1 MSIWDSMVASASRAV
16 TQAAT
21 QAGEVT
27 AVVATKAKLSADLLV
42 IDRDITTRM
51 ERFGVDMY
59 AHLEGITSTQ
69 EFYVADDRLI
79 NIIRPTLISAQREV
93 AAYERK
99 RDAMRGRVNL
109 AEAER
114 VGTGS
119 IIYAATM
126 GEKLMNAA
134 KFAAAG
140 AKEAANK
147 TELAML
153 ERQILGFKE
162 EFGTKLYPI
171 FAAMED
177 DEGWLP
183 TDRKVRSLYDAARE
197 DIAKM
202 QSAKDEK
209 REQIRRLDGGGA
221 EDDGGFAPPP
231 AVAENALTPTAVAT
245 PIGQTM
251 PWASTLPPTSSAS
264 GGYGSSGYGIA
275 QQQPIPPAYA
285 QQQQQQQQ
293 HQPPIHNSGFGFMQ
307 TAAHQPSGGGNVA
320 MPFASSASMPQ
331 YHGGGLA
338 QQQRQQQ
345 QQYPPA
351 AAPSGHHHHQ
361 QQPTAQQ
368 QPRSAMAA
376 AFDPFDGIPGA
387 GGPAASA
394 PSWAVAAPPY
404 KADAAALPSPDW
416 FDSFS
421 VGSSSNNNDAARN
434 NNINAGG
441 GTAGK
446 QQSSLS
452 DADMSLFKY

>member
-42 IDRDITTRM
+42 IDRDITCRM
-51 ERFGVDMY
+51 ERFGVEMY

-99 RDAMRGRVNL
+99 RDAMRGRVSL

-114 VGTGS
+114 CGTAS
-119 IIYAATM
+119 IIYASTV
-126 GEKLMNAA
+126 GEKLANAA
-134 KFAAAG
+134 KFAVAG

-162 EFGTKLYPI
+162 EFGTRLYPI
-171 FAAMED
+171 FASMED

-202 QSAKDEK
+202 QAAKDEK
-209 REQIRRLDGGGA
+209 REQMRRLDGGA
-221 EDDGGFAPPP
+221 EAEAGGGVAPPP
-231 AVAENALTPTAVAT
+231 PAGAKVTALTPPTAVAT

-251 PWASTLPPTSSAS
+251 PWASTLPPSSAS
-264 GGYGSSGYGIA
+264 DGYGSGGYGIA
-275 QQQPIPPAYA
+275 QQPPRPIQTAPPHASQL
-285 QQQQQQQQ
+285 QQL
-293 HQPPIHNSGFGFMQ
+293 HQPPVHSGFGFMQ
-307 TAAHQPSGGGNVA
+307 SAVQPSGGDIA
-320 MPFASSASMPQ
+320 ATSASASMPQ
-331 YHGGGLA
+331 YQGGGLA
-338 QQQRQQQ
+338 QQQ

-351 AAPSGHHHHQ
+351 APSGRHHH

-368 QPRSAMAA
+368 RSAMA
-376 AFDPFDGIPGA
+376 AFDPFDGMPGA
-387 GGPAASA
+387 SPAAAAPA
-394 PSWAVAAPPY
+394 PSWAVTAPPHR
-404 KADAAALPSPDW
+404 ADAAALPSPDW

-421 VGSSSNNNDAARN
+421 VGS
-434 NNINAGG
+434 NAGG
-441 GTAGK
+441 AGK
-446 QQSSLS
+446 QSSLS

>member
-1 MSIWDSMVASASRAV
+1 MWDSMVASASRAV

-27 AVVATKAKLSADLLV
+27 AVVATRAKLSADLLV
-42 IDRDITTRM
+42 IDRDITSRM

-79 NIIRPTLISAQREV
+79 NILRPTLISAQREV

-202 QSAKDEK
+202 QSAKDDK

-231 AVAENALTPTAVAT
+231 PVVAENAPTPTAVAT

-251 PWASTLPPTSSAS
+251 PWASSTLPPASSAS
-264 GGYGSSGYGIA
+264 GGGYGSSGYGIA
-275 QQQPIPPAYA
+275 QQPPPAYA
-285 QQQQQQQQ
+285 QQQQQHQ
-293 HQPPIHNSGFGFMQ
+293 HQQPPIHNSGFGFMQ
-307 TAAHQPSGGGNVA
+307 TAAHQPSGGGNIA
-320 MPFASSASMPQ
+320 TMPASASSAAPMPQ
-331 YHGGGLA
+331 YRGGGGLA
-338 QQQRQQQ
+338 QQQQQQ
-345 QQYPPA
+345 HQRYPPA
-351 AAPSGHHHHQ
+351 AMPSGHHHQ
-361 QQPTAQQ
+361 QHPPAQQ
-368 QPRSAMAA
+368 RSAMAA
-376 AFDPFDGIPGA
+376 AFDPFDGTTTTTTRLGITTMVRGGGA
-387 GGPAASA
+387 T
-394 PSWAVAAPPY
+394 
-404 KADAAALPSPDW
+404 
-416 FDSFS
+416 
-421 VGSSSNNNDAARN
+421 NNNLPLAMP
-434 NNINAGG
+434 
-441 GTAGK
+441 T
-446 QQSSLS
+446 
-452 DADMSLFKY
+452 